1 MNKLVLLA
9 QNNIIKEDI
18 IEDLELNKFVSKVST
33 IWDDFWPKALHFIFL
48 ILISF
53 FVYFV
58 GKKLINVLIKIIKKA
73 FERAKMDVGVA
84 NFLISVLKVLCY
96 GLLVITIASIL
107 GLPTTSF
114 VALLGSVGLTIGL
127 ALQGSLSNFAG
138 GVLIL
143 ILKPFRVG
151 DFIIAKGN
159 EGTVIAID
167 IFYTKIL
174 TTDNKLVVLP
184 NGTLANSEITNAT
197 NEPIRRL
204 DLIIPIGYEDDIK
217 SVKQELFLI
226 SQRNEKI
233 LEDRPVDL
241 FVSAYGKDAI
251 EISMRVWVKTE
262 NCFSLK
268 GELLETIK
276 YMFDEKGFT
285 IPFNHVDVNVMNDKE
300 QSKKINKKDN

>member
-1 MNKLVLLA
+1 MNKLVLLT
-9 QNNIIKEDI
+9 QGTTLKEEL
-18 IEDLELNKFVSKVST
+18 EDLEINKFMSKLSAL
-33 IWDDFWPKALHFIFL
+33 WDDFWPKALHFLFL
-48 ILISF
+48 LLISLLIY
-53 FVYFV
+53 VI
-58 GKKLINVLIKIIKKA
+58 GKKLINLLVKIVKKA
-73 FERAKMDVGVA
+73 FERAKMDIGVS
-84 NFLISVLKVLCY
+84 NFLISVLKAICY
-96 GLLVITIASIL
+96 GLLLITIAATL

-151 DFIIAKGN
+151 DFISVKGN

-174 TTDNKLVVLP
+174 TIENKLVVLP

-204 DLIIPIGYEDDIK
+204 DLVIPIGYNDDIK
-217 SVKQELFLI
+217 AVKQELFLL
-226 SQRNEKI
+226 SQRNDKI
-233 LEDRPVDL
+233 LVDHPVDL
-241 FVSAYGKDAI
+241 FVSGYGKDAV

-262 NCFSLK
+262 NCFELK

-276 YMFDEKGFT
+276 YMFDDKGFT
-285 IPFNHVDVNVMNDKE
+285 IPFNQLDVTV
-300 QSKKINKKDN
+300 INEKLAK

>member
-1 MNKLVLLA
+1 MNKLILLT
-9 QNNIIKEDI
+9 QSNSLKE
-18 IEDLELNKFVSKVST
+18 ELQDLELNKFMSKLSKL
-33 IWDDFWPKALHFIFL
+33 WDDFWPKALHFLFL
-48 ILISF
+48 LLISLLIY
-53 FVYFV
+53 VV
-58 GKKLINVLIKIIKKA
+58 GKKLIKLLVKIVRKT
-73 FERAKMDVGVA
+73 FERAKMDVGVS
-84 NFLISVLKVLCY
+84 NFLISVLKAICY
-96 GLLVITIASIL
+96 GLLLFTMAATL

-114 VALLGSVGLTIGL
+114 VALLGSIGLTIGL

-151 DFIIAKGN
+151 DFINVKGN

-174 TTDNKLVVLP
+174 TIENKLVVLP

-204 DLIIPIGYEDDIK
+204 DLIIPIGYDDDIK

-226 SQRNEKI
+226 SQRNDKI
-233 LEDRPVDL
+233 LMDHPVDL
-241 FVSAYGKDAI
+241 FVSGYGKDAV

-262 NCFSLK
+262 DCFVLK

-285 IPFNHVDVNVMNDKE
+285 IPFNQMDVTVVSEKVA
-300 QSKKINKKDN
+300 K

>member
-1 MNKLVLLA
+1 MNKLILLT
-9 QNNIIKEDI
+9 QSTLLKE
-18 IEDLELNKFVSKVST
+18 ELQDLELNKFMSKLSKL
-33 IWDDFWPKALHFIFL
+33 WDDFWPKALHFLFL
-48 ILISF
+48 LLISLLIY
-53 FVYFV
+53 VI
-58 GKKLINVLIKIIKKA
+58 GKKLMNLLVKIVKKA
-73 FERAKMDVGVA
+73 FERAKMDVGVS
-84 NFLISVLKVLCY
+84 NFLISVLKAICY
-96 GLLVITIASIL
+96 GLLLITIAATL

-114 VALLGSVGLTIGL
+114 VALLGSIGLTIGL

-151 DFIIAKGN
+151 DFISVKGN

-174 TTDNKLVVLP
+174 TIENKLVVLP

-204 DLIIPIGYEDDIK
+204 DLIIPIGYGDDIK

-233 LEDRPVDL
+233 LEDHPVDL
-241 FVSAYGKDAI
+241 FVSGYGKDAV

-262 NCFSLK
+262 DCFVLK

-285 IPFNHVDVNVMNDKE
+285 IPFNQMDVTV
-300 QSKKINKKDN
+300 INEKVAK

>member
-1 MNKLVLLA
+1 MNKLILLT
-9 QNNIIKEDI
+9 QSTLLKE
-18 IEDLELNKFVSKVST
+18 ELQDLELNKFMSKLSKL
-33 IWDDFWPKALHFIFL
+33 WDDFWPKALHFLFL
-48 ILISF
+48 LLISLLIY
-53 FVYFV
+53 VI
-58 GKKLINVLIKIIKKA
+58 GKKLMNLLVKIVKKA
-73 FERAKMDVGVA
+73 FERAKMDVGVS
-84 NFLISVLKVLCY
+84 NFLISVLKAICY
-96 GLLVITIASIL
+96 GLLLITIAATL

-114 VALLGSVGLTIGL
+114 VALLGSIGLTIGL

-151 DFIIAKGN
+151 DFISVKGN

-174 TTDNKLVVLP
+174 TIENKLVVLP

-204 DLIIPIGYEDDIK
+204 DLIIPIGYGDDIK

-233 LEDRPVDL
+233 LMDHPVDL
-241 FVSAYGKDAI
+241 FVSGYGKDAV

-262 NCFSLK
+262 DCFVLK

-285 IPFNHVDVNVMNDKE
+285 IPFNQMDVTV
-300 QSKKINKKDN
+300 INEKVAN

>member
-9 QNNIIKEDI
+9 QNSIIKDDI
-18 IEDLELNKFVSKVST
+18 MEDLELNKFMSKIT
-33 IWDDFWPKALHFIFL
+33 TLWDDFWPKTLHFLFML
-48 ILISF
+48 LISLLIY
-53 FVYFV
+53 VI
-58 GKKLINVLIKIIKKA
+58 GKKLLNILVKIIKKA
-73 FERAKMDVGVA
+73 FERAKMDVGVS

-96 GLLVITIASIL
+96 GLLIITIAAIL

-127 ALQGSLSNFAG
+127 AFQGSLSNFAG

-151 DFIIAKGN
+151 DFIIVKGN
-159 EGTVIAID
+159 EGSVIAID

-217 SVKQELFLI
+217 TVKQELFII

-262 NCFSLK
+262 NCVALK

-285 IPFNHVDVNVMNDKE
+285 IPFNHVDVNVMNDK
-300 QSKKINKKDN
+300 KVK

>member
-1 MNKLVLLA
+1 MNKLILLT
-9 QNNIIKEDI
+9 QSNSLKE
-18 IEDLELNKFVSKVST
+18 ELQDLELNKFMSKLSKL
-33 IWDDFWPKALHFIFL
+33 WDDFWPKALHFLFL
-48 ILISF
+48 LLISLLIY
-53 FVYFV
+53 VV
-58 GKKLINVLIKIIKKA
+58 GKKLIKLLVKIVRKT
-73 FERAKMDVGVA
+73 FERAKMDVGVS
-84 NFLISVLKVLCY
+84 NFLISVLKAICY
-96 GLLVITIASIL
+96 GLLLITIAATL

-114 VALLGSVGLTIGL
+114 VALLGSIGLTIGL

-151 DFIIAKGN
+151 DFINVKGN

-174 TTDNKLVVLP
+174 TIENKLVVLP

-204 DLIIPIGYEDDIK
+204 DLIIPIGYDDDIK

-226 SQRNEKI
+226 SQRNDKI
-233 LEDRPVDL
+233 LMDHPVDL
-241 FVSAYGKDAI
+241 FVSGYGKDAV

-262 NCFSLK
+262 DCFVLK

-285 IPFNHVDVNVMNDKE
+285 IPFNQMDVTVVSEKVA
-300 QSKKINKKDN
+300 K

>member
-1 MNKLVLLA
+1 MNKLILLT
-9 QNNIIKEDI
+9 QGNSLKE
-18 IEDLELNKFVSKVST
+18 ELQDLELNKFMSKLSKL
-33 IWDDFWPKALHFIFL
+33 WDDFWPKALHFLFL
-48 ILISF
+48 LLISLLIY
-53 FVYFV
+53 VV
-58 GKKLINVLIKIIKKA
+58 GKKLIKLLVKIVRKT
-73 FERAKMDVGVA
+73 FERAKMDVGVS
-84 NFLISVLKVLCY
+84 NFLISVLKAICY
-96 GLLVITIASIL
+96 GLLLITIAATL

-114 VALLGSVGLTIGL
+114 VALLGSIGLTIGL

-151 DFIIAKGN
+151 DFINVKGN

-174 TTDNKLVVLP
+174 TIENKLVVLP

-204 DLIIPIGYEDDIK
+204 DLIIPIGYDDDIK

-226 SQRNEKI
+226 SQRNDKI
-233 LEDRPVDL
+233 LMDHPVDL
-241 FVSAYGKDAI
+241 FVSGYGKDAV

-262 NCFSLK
+262 DCFVLK

-285 IPFNHVDVNVMNDKE
+285 IPFNQMDVTVVSEKVA
-300 QSKKINKKDN
+300 K